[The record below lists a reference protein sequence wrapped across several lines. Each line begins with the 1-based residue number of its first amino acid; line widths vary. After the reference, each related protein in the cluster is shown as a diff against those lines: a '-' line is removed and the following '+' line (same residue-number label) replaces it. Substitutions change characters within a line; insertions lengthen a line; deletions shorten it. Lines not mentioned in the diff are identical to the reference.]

1 MRPHAFL
8 RFALPLAAA
17 LSFPAM
23 SFAAH
28 AAPQGGQGT
37 VTPTPNQPR
46 LDYQVETRSDEQPS
60 YDSERTGYRGSGS
73 SQQGYGVPEQGPA
86 APDTASAPALPPS
99 GPDPAYVGSGTV
111 VNGWYYPPPMVTTT
125 VTEYEPVTKK
135 R

>member
-8 RFALPLAAA
+8 RLALPLAAA

-23 SFAAH
+23 SLPALAA
-28 AAPQGGQGT
+28 QQDEKGT
-37 VTPTPNQPR
+37 ATSNPPR

-60 YDSERTGYRGSGS
+60 YDSQRAGYRGSGTGEQS
-73 SQQGYGVPEQGPA
+73 HGAPEKSATP
-86 APDTASAPALPPS
+86 APALPPS
-99 GPDPAYVGSGTV
+99 KPDPAYIGSGTV

-125 VTEYEPVTKK
+125 VTEYEAVARK